1 MKIYKHR
8 SFHQWAKS
16 EGLTDKAL
24 KKAIEEMEN
33 GLFEANLGS
42 GLYKKRVALPGKG
55 KSGGY
60 RTLVAFKKEKNAFFV
75 YGFAK
80 GVRANIDERE
90 EKLYRQIARDFLI
103 MDEEEIQTMIEKS
116 KLYEVK

>member
-1 MKIYKHR
+1 MKNIKP
-8 SFHQWAKS
+8 KS
-16 EGLTDKAL
+16 SVSSNQRNTVTRFDETV
-24 KKAIEEMEN
+24 EN
-33 GLFEANLGS
+33 YFELYEANLGS
-42 GLYKKRVALPGKG
+42 GLYKKRVALLGKG

-80 GVRANIDERE
+80 RVRENINERE
-90 EKLYRQIARDFLI
+90 KKLYRQLAKDFLA
-103 MDEEEIQTMIEKS
+103 MDEEEIQAMIKKN

>member
-8 SFHQWAKS
+8 SFHQWAGL
-16 EGLTDKAL
+16 EGLKDKVL
-24 KKAIEEMEN
+24 KQAIVELEN

-42 GLYKKRVALPGKG
+42 GLYKKRVALQGKG
-55 KSGGY
+55 KSSGY
-60 RTLVAFKKEKNAFFV
+60 RTLVAFKKEKMAFFV

-80 GVRANIDERE
+80 GDRANIDKRE
-90 EKLYRQIARDFLI
+90 EKLYRLLAKDFLN
-103 MDEEEIQTMIEKS
+103 MDEEEIQAMIQKG